1 MKTRTLFLTLLIAGL
16 MSGIYSCKDSVAG
29 TDDETDLAAEK
40 SALLDS
46 CPVVSGTITGKDA
59 EGLIFMWEEEKMARD
74 VYAYFFEKY
83 KHRVFGNI
91 TKSEAIHIQA
101 VTRLMEGFGVENPG
115 DDTPGTFLNEHIAE
129 LYSTLTEMGETSLKD
144 ALKAGALIEETD
156 ILDLKQ
162 WIDKTEN
169 PSITWVYTNLLKAS
183 ENHLR
188 AFTGV
193 LRIQG
198 VIYEPVILNKEYY
211 NAVITRN
218 VPDEYRAKGYQV
230 GK

>member
-1 MKTRTLFLTLLIAGL
+1 MKTRILLLTLLIAG
-16 MSGIYSCKDSVAG
+16 MTAGIYSCKDSVAG
-29 TDDETDLAAEK
+29 TDDEIDLAAEK
-40 SALLDS
+40 SAFLDN
-46 CPVVSGTITGKDA
+46 CPVVTGTITEKDA
-59 EGLIFMWEEEKMARD
+59 EGLVFMWEEEKMARD
-74 VYAYFFEKY
+74 VYANFFEKY

-91 TKSEAIHIQA
+91 TKSEAIHQQA

-115 DDTPGTFLNEHIAE
+115 DDAPGTFLNEHIAE
-129 LYSTLTEMGETSLKD
+129 LYSTLMAMGETSLKD

-162 WIDKTEN
+162 WIGETEN
-169 PSITWVYTNLLKAS
+169 PSIARVYTNLLKAS

-198 VIYEPVILNKEYY
+198 VIYEPVILNEEYY
-211 NAVITRN
+211 NAVIARN
-218 VPDEYRAKGYQV
+218 VPDEYRAKGYHV